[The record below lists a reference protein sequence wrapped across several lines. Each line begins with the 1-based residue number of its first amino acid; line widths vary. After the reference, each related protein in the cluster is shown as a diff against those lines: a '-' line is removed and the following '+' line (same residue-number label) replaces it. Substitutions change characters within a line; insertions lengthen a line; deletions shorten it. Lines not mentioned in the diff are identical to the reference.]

1 MAYKTE
7 ELFETAKKV
16 IKKHNLFFIEDVVAY
31 LPCTKSTF
39 YLHFPVDSDNY
50 KEIIEE
56 LERNRNKKKIELR
69 DRWSKLDTPALQ
81 LSLYKLLS
89 TPDELRKL
97 SMQTVE
103 QNTELKLVWNEEKT
117 YNTNEAI
124 D

>member
-1 MAYKTE
+1 MAYKTA

-39 YLHFPVDSDNY
+39 YLHFSVDSDKY

-69 DRWSKLDTPALQ
+69 NKWSKLDTPALQ

-117 YNTNEAI
+117 YSNNEAI